1 MEFHTF
7 GNKEKRT
14 AVLIHGMLT
23 PWQIWE
29 RTAERLSKEYYVIVP
44 ELDAHTENEPSFFIS
59 IEDEATKIKNYI
71 TENANGKISLLCG
84 LSMGG
89 RIAATLAGLR
99 DISVEN
105 LVLDGAPL
113 TSVPGFL
120 IYIMK
125 KNHKTI
131 IEKSK
136 KRDPKVL
143 ENCKRDFLPE
153 KHIPYYLKIADHIE
167 QESIDKIM
175 ESVFSRFMF
184 KKYENVSRIL
194 FMHGTKGNEAV
205 SKKAAKRM
213 KEINHQTEIRCFKGY
228 AHAELLCFKEDE
240 WISEVCDWLGY
251 H

>member
-7 GNKEKRT
+7 GNKENRL
-14 AVLIHGMLT
+14 AVLVHGMLT

-29 RTAERLSKEYYVIVP
+29 KTAERFSKEYYVIVP
-44 ELDAHTENEPSFFIS
+44 ELDAHTENEPSSFES
-59 IEDEATKIKNYI
+59 IEDEAQIIKSYI
-71 TENANGKISLLCG
+71 MENADGKISLLCG

-89 RIAATLAGLR
+89 RIAATLAGLPE
-99 DISVEN
+99 ISVEN

-113 TSVPGFL
+113 TSMPGFL

-125 KNHKTI
+125 RNYKKI

-153 KHIPYYLKIADHIE
+153 KQIPYYLKIADNMDP
-167 QESIDKIM
+167 ESIDKIID
-175 ESVFSRFMF
+175 SVFSKFEL
-184 KKYENVSRIL
+184 KKYENISRIL
-194 FMHGTKGNEAV
+194 FMHGTKGTETV
-205 SKKAAKRM
+205 SKKSANKM

-240 WISEVCDWLGY
+240 WISEVSDWAIR
-251 H
+251 